1 MRKNGYHKLTIKLAS
16 VFFLLGLSLIAL
28 PEIQDSIEEKTKI
41 TVTEEVQPL
50 QVESQSMKSLQTRT
64 TSETYKVTNQQE
76 IKEKSFIEQIKDFLL
91 KIFH

>member
-16 VFFLLGLSLIAL
+16 VSFLLGLSLIAL
-28 PEIQDSIEEKTKI
+28 PKIQDNIEEKTKI

-50 QVESQSMKSLQTRT
+50 QRESQLINTLQTSAF
-64 TSETYKVTNQQE
+64 SETYKVSKQ
-76 IKEKSFIEQIKDFLL
+76 QIKDKSFMEKVKDFLF